1 MKLYW
6 WARFNL
12 FFQSDRSL
20 LYLYKEY
27 KKSKLALVEISQ
39 EVDAKEERIEDLES
53 ALAKAINF
61 VTRLEKTRVINLSK
75 SWGQRTF
82 FVERVG

>member
-1 MKLYW
+1 M
-6 WARFNL
+6 

-27 KKSKLALVEISQ
+27 KKSKLALVEISE

-75 SWGQRTF
+75 S
-82 FVERVG
+82 

>member
-1 MKLYW
+1 M
-6 WARFNL
+6 

-27 KKSKLALVEISQ
+27 NKSKLALVEISE

-61 VTRLEKTRVINLSK
+61 VTRLEKTLVINLSK
-75 SWGQRTF
+75 S
-82 FVERVG
+82 